1 MPNKTLVLNHKQI
14 EQKAIRIAH
23 EIYEKNFEEKEL
35 IIAGIALN
43 GYLLA
48 QKIAKILQS
57 MSPLK
62 IKLVQIHINKKNP
75 IAEKIKFDLNENEF
89 KDKSI
94 VLVDD
99 VLNSG
104 KTLIYGAKH
113 FLNTPV
119 KRLSTAVLV
128 DRNHTRFPVKADF
141 VGISISTTLQEHIS
155 VELDQKGK
163 ESVFLM

>member
-1 MPNKTLVLNHKQI
+1 MPNRTLVLTSKQI
-14 EQKAIRIAH
+14 EQKTIRIAH

-35 IIAGIALN
+35 IVAGIALN
-43 GYLLA
+43 GYIFA
-48 QKIAKILQS
+48 QRIVKILQDI
-57 MSPLK
+57 SPLK
-62 IKLVQIHINKKNP
+62 IRLVEIHVNKKNP
-75 IAEKIKFDLNENEF
+75 IEEKITFGLKESEF

-94 VLVDD
+94 VVIDD

-104 KTLIYGAKH
+104 KTLIYATRH
-113 FLNTPV
+113 FLKTPV

-128 DRNHTRFPVKADF
+128 DRNHTRYPVKANF

-155 VELDQKGK
+155 VELEKKGK

>member
-1 MPNKTLVLNHKQI
+1 MSNKTLVLNSKQI
-14 EQKAIRIAH
+14 QQKTIRIAH

-35 IIAGIALN
+35 IIAGIAPN
-43 GYLLA
+43 GFLFAQMLSKVLLS
-48 QKIAKILQS
+48 I
-57 MSPLK
+57 SPLK
-62 IKLVQIHINKKNP
+62 IKLVKIHINKINP
-75 IAEKIKFDLNENEF
+75 IDELIKFDLKENEF

-113 FLNTPV
+113 FLNTSI

-128 DRNHTRFPVKADF
+128 DRNHTRYPVKADF
-141 VGISISTTLQEHIS
+141 VGISISTTLQEHVS
-155 VELDQKGK
+155 VELDKKGK